1 METISILIVED
12 DPIIGADLEDR
23 LTDLGYQIFGPYES
37 GEEALAEFE
46 AIKPDLALLDIQLAG
61 KWDGIETAHQ
71 LLKKKNLPIIFLTSN
86 SDEATF
92 AKAKQI
98 RPAAFLSK
106 PFRGRDL
113 KHAIE
118 LAIVQSERNET
129 ATVVSNNTLEIGQP
143 ILLED
148 SLFVKNKDR
157 LERVFLS
164 DILWIEADDYCCR
177 VHTKKATTLL
187 TQTLSKIAD
196 KLAHQ
201 PHFFRTHRSY
211 LVNLKHIDQ
220 IGELYLTIHSNQ
232 IPLSKTARTELLNKL
247 TTV

>member
-1 METISILIVED
+1 METLSILIIED

-23 LTDLGYQIFGPYES
+23 LTDLGYQTIGPFES
-37 GEEALAEFE
+37 GEEAVAVFDE
-46 AIKPDLALLDIQLAG
+46 IKPDLALLDIQLAG
-61 KWDGIETAHQ
+61 KWDGIETAKQ
-71 LLKKKNLPIIFLTSN
+71 ILAKKNLPIIFLTSN
-86 SDEATF
+86 SDDATF
-92 AKAKQI
+92 DKAKQTK
-98 RPAAFLSK
+98 PAAFLSK

-118 LAIVQSERNET
+118 LAVVQSERGD
-129 ATVVSNNTLEIGQP
+129 AAVVANAPLEIGQP

-148 SLFVKNKDR
+148 SFFIKNKDR
-157 LERVFLS
+157 LERLYLS
-164 DILWIEADDYCCR
+164 DVLWIEADDYCCR
-177 VHTKKATTLL
+177 VHTQKGTTLL

-220 IGELYLTIHSNQ
+220 IGELYLTIHNNQ